1 MDVTADELAGVVD
14 LFGALTRAELQTA
27 AAELAFKRDGDFE
40 PEAFADDVAAA
51 RRSYHL
57 LAVPSAAVAGE
68 PSEADAEPTWL
79 VAGPLAF
86 PELPEDATDLPH
98 ILEAT
103 ERRVDREAVVRAA
116 EERFRGDAAT
126 AVSAGDE
133 ARMAELRDVSY
144 ELESWGAVDLDQ
156 ARARLDDA
164 AG

>member
-27 AAELAFKRDGDFE
+27 VAELAFKRDGDFE
-40 PEAFADDVAAA
+40 PEAFAEDVAAA

-57 LAVPSAAVAGE
+57 LAVPSGAVAGE
-68 PSEADAEPTWL
+68 PSEATEEPTWL

-98 ILEAT
+98 ILDVS

-116 EERFRGDAAT
+116 EERFRADAAE
-126 AVSAGDE
+126 AVASGE
-133 ARMAELRDVSY
+133 VARVAELRDVSY
-144 ELESWGAVDLDQ
+144 ELESWGAVDLDET
-156 ARARLDDA
+156 RARLDDA
-164 AG
+164 AE